1 MTNQVPKSVEE
12 RAVKLRHE
20 IDRHRYLYHVLDKPE
35 ISDAALDSLK
45 HELQALEDKYPAL
58 ITPHSSTQR
67 VGGKAL
73 AKFAKITHSSPMLSL
88 VDAFS
93 FDELKAWEERAAKL
107 VGSPALS
114 KGYFAELKM
123 DGLAIALIYENGL
136 LKQAATRGDGKVGED
151 VTNNI
156 RTITAI
162 PLKLRAPSQYYTRAA
177 KGTLEVRGEVYMTK
191 AAFEA
196 VNREQKKNNQ
206 PLFANPRNAAAGS
219 IRQLDPNIT
228 TARQLSFVVYE
239 IVSDVGQKFHYEEH
253 DIAKSLGFPTLE
265 PNRHCDTVN
274 AVEKYHAH
282 WEKKKEQLA
291 YQIDGVVVVVDDEKT
306 REKLGVVGK
315 APRGMLAYKF
325 SAEQVTTTVN
335 DIIVQVGRTGT
346 LTPVAIFEP
355 VKVAG
360 STVSRATLHNQDE
373 ITRKDVRVGD
383 TVIIQKAGDVIPEVV
398 EVVKKLRPSGTK
410 PWRMPKKY
418 EGVSVVRREGE
429 AAHKVISTKLAS
441 VKLRAL
447 QHFVG
452 KSGFDIVGLGP
463 KILHQLYT
471 RKLVRSFPD
480 IFKLSEAD
488 LRPLER
494 FADKSA
500 GNIIA
505 SIHARKT
512 VELGRFLNAIGIPMV
527 GEETAFDLAEHF
539 GSLSEIMDADMEGM
553 SKVYGI
559 GERVARSLVDY
570 FSGASTRE
578 MIKKLLSRG
587 IKIMN
592 PERAARSGPLKG
604 KTFVF
609 TGGMESMTRQA
620 AEDKVR
626 KLGGDASG
634 SVSKDTTYVI
644 AGSEPGSKFDKAQK
658 LAVKIISETE
668 FLKMVQ

>member
-1 MTNQVPKSVEE
+1 MAQKVTQSINERVE
-12 RAVKLRHE
+12 KLRHE

-45 HELQALEDKYPAL
+45 HELQELEDKYPEL
-58 ITPHSSTQR
+58 ISPHSPTQR

-73 AKFAKITHSSPMLSL
+73 AKFAKVTHSSPMLSL

-93 FDELKAWEERAAKL
+93 FDELKAWQERAVKL

-136 LKQAATRGDGKVGED
+136 LKRAATRGDGKVGED

-156 RTITAI
+156 KTIDAV
-162 PLKLRAPSQYYTRAA
+162 PLKLRRASKYFT
-177 KGTLEVRGEVYMTK
+177 KGTFEVRGEVYMTK

-219 IRQLDPNIT
+219 IRQLDPMIT
-228 TARQLSFVVYE
+228 ASRQLSFVVYE
-239 IVSDVGQKFHYEEH
+239 VVTDLGQKLHHEEH
-253 DIAKSLGFPTLE
+253 EIAKSLGFPVLSANKLCATA
-265 PNRHCDTVN
+265 DAT
-274 AVEKYHAH
+274 KKFHAH
-282 WEKKKEQLA
+282 WEKGKGSLA
-291 YQIDGVVVVVDDEKT
+291 YQIDGVVVVVDDEAA
-306 REKLGVVGK
+306 RAKLGVVGK
-315 APRGMLAYKF
+315 TPRGMIAYKF
-325 SAEQVTTTVN
+325 SAEQATTTVKE
-335 DIIVQVGRTGT
+335 IIVQVGRTGT
-346 LTPVAIFEP
+346 LTPVAVFEP

-398 EVVKKLRPSGTK
+398 EVVKKLRPSGAR
-410 PWRMPKKY
+410 PWHMPRKY
-418 EGVSVVRREGE
+418 EGVSVLRKEGE
-429 AAHKVISTKLAS
+429 AAHKVTSTKLAS

-452 KSGFDIVGLGP
+452 KKGFDIVGLGP
-463 KILHQLYT
+463 KILTQLYIN
-471 RKLVRSFPD
+471 KLVQSYPD
-480 IFKLSEAD
+480 IFKLTETD

-505 SIHARKT
+505 SIDSRKT
-512 VELGRFLNAIGIPMV
+512 VELGRFLNAIGVPMV

-539 GSLSEIMDADMEGM
+539 GNIHEIMDAKLDEIN
-553 SKVYGI
+553 KVYGI
-559 GERVARSLVDY
+559 GERVAQSIVNFFSDADNRSLIN
-570 FSGASTRE
+570 E
-578 MIKKLLSRG
+578 LLSSG
-587 IKIMN
+587 IKLKN

-609 TGGMESMTRQA
+609 TGGMETMTRQA

-634 SVSKDTTYVI
+634 SVSKLTTYVI

-658 LAVKIISETE
+658 LGIKIISEE
-668 FLKMVQ
+668 KFLKMVK